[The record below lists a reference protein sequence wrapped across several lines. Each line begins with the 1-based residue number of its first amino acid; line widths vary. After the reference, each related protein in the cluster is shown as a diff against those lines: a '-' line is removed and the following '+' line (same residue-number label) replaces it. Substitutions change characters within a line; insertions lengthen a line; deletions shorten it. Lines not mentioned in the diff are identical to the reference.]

1 MISQKSLSDLEA
13 KTRAIRASVIRM
25 VYTAQSGHIGPSLS
39 IADLLAVLYF
49 QVLRIDP
56 ANPGWPARDRLV
68 LSKGHAC
75 AGWYAALAER
85 GYFPKEELLTFR
97 QLHSRLQGHPDMV
110 KTPGVD
116 MTAGSLGHGLS
127 AGLGMALAARIDGLN
142 YRTYVILGDGEIQE
156 GLIWEAAMAAPQVK
170 LDNLVAIIDYNRWQS
185 GGAVGEIMPLEPLSL
200 KWQAFGWATQEIDGH
215 NLRAILEAFAR
226 AEATKGQP
234 SAIISHSTKG
244 KGVSFMENDNKWHMT
259 APTREEAE
267 KALQELLEEEVR
279 LS

>member
-1 MISQKSLSDLEA
+1 MVSLDTLRSLEERA
-13 KTRAIRASVIRM
+13 RAIRAHVIRM

-39 IADLLAVLYF
+39 IADILAVLYF
-49 QVLRIDP
+49 QVMRIDP
-56 ANPGWPARDRLV
+56 RNPAWPARDRLV
-68 LSKGHAC
+68 LSKGHGC
-75 AGWYAALAER
+75 AAWYAALSER
-85 GYFPKEELLTFR
+85 GYFPQEELLTFR
-97 QLHSRLQGHPDMV
+97 RLGSRLQGHPDMA

-127 AGLGMALAARIDGLN
+127 AGLGMALAARIDGLD

-156 GLIWEAAMAAPQVK
+156 GLVWEAAMAAPQAG
-170 LDNLVAIIDYNRWQS
+170 LGNLVAIIDYNGWQS
-185 GGAVGEIMPLEPLSL
+185 GGAVGEIMSLEPLAA

-215 NLRAILEAFAR
+215 NLEAILGALDR
-226 AEATKGQP
+226 AQAPQGQP
-234 SAIISHSTKG
+234 SAIIAHTIKG

-267 KALQELLEEEVR
+267 RALVELLGKEVR